1 MELRAVPP
9 RQQGDGRVPPAKLR
23 RWAERLWSA
32 EATEVFAYF
41 NNDPGGAAARDADR
55 FRTLIDT
62 WAARVS

>member
-1 MELRAVPP
+1 MSVTGGWSYVRFH
-9 RQQGDGRVPPAKLR
+9 RGNRVTAGYRPAKLR

-55 FRTLIDT
+55 FR
-62 WAARVS
+62 R